1 MYETVGNNTQMTISK
16 SKIYTIVIFIT
27 LFSFDWF
34 VMKPRIKEKYLNQDV
49 WNFEKYSWKY
59 SLIAFG
65 LIYLGFVV
73 LKKIKSKNSNG
84 NSVISYVYL
93 LFSIALLG
101 FFFNGL
107 TERTTLYLNSLYNK
121 KTIEKEYIIQRY
133 DNNGIFQLYDE
144 KDEVIASTSELDRI
158 NSKRKSKNLIPIYDL
173 KNNEKIIVEYQIGF
187 LNTKY
192 FE

>member
-1 MYETVGNNTQMTISK
+1 MTISK